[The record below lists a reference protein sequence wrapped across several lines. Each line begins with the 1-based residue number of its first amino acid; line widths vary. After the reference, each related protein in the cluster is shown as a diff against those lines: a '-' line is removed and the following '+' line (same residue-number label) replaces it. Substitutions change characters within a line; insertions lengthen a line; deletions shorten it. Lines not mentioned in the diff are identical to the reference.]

1 VFVACSSKQRK
12 ERKKMSKAMT
22 QATEA
27 HNLRVMMAIVA
38 LAAALLVLT
47 LVAVLQRAPTTTDRG
62 EANPAMSAEGKG
74 GSSVNNDPIERH
86 AEVVQRLGN
95 GSLR

>member
-1 VFVACSSKQRK
+1 
-12 ERKKMSKAMT
+12 MSKAMGQT
-22 QATEA
+22 TGA
-27 HNLRVMMAIVA
+27 HNLRVTMAIVA
-38 LAAALLVLT
+38 LAALLLVLT

-62 EANPAMSAEGKG
+62 EANPAMSAESKG

-86 AEVVQRLGN
+86 AEVVQRLGD